1 MKVELFTNDL
11 PVVDFTLDLKNRTIT
26 NMHIVNSLMANIY
39 LGNNSEDLT
48 FVKFE
53 SLIKKY
59 MGGNFTMEE
68 YIEHIKKHGFYTPY
82 KRNLRIRI
90 V

>member
-39 LGNNSEDLT
+39 LGNLSILKNTD
-48 FVKFE
+48 F
-53 SLIKKY
+53 IP
-59 MGGNFTMEE
+59 
-68 YIEHIKKHGFYTPY
+68 HI
-82 KRNLRIRI
+82 NVI
-90 V
+90 